1 MNKLKTLLIAV
12 YTLLSLLNLSAQ
24 TNDAQLWADIK
35 LNYKFASHTSIYGQV
50 GSRFSE
56 NISKVGMG
64 FAELGTDY
72 ELSKTWEL
80 GASYRFYSSRKNE
93 DLYSNRHK
101 FNLDLSFKKNYY
113 LLSFKIRM
121 RIQMKYKDIYSSN
134 DGTASNFQWRNKLEL
149 KYKLTKKIK
158 PFFLFECYLPISNNN
173 YFELTK
179 TKYSFGL
186 EYKINK
192 RNSLEIY
199 CLYQRQ
205 LHRKNPDRDFVIGIS
220 YICSF

>member
-12 YTLLSLLNLSAQ
+12 STLLSLLDMSAQ
-24 TNDAQLWADIK
+24 TNDAQLWADLKLDHK
-35 LNYKFASHTSIYGQV
+35 LNSNASIYGQV

-56 NISKVGMG
+56 NISKIGMG

-72 ELSKTWEL
+72 ELNKTWEI

-101 FNLDLSFKKNYY
+101 FNLDLSFKKSYY
-113 LLSFKIRM
+113 LLSLKLRT
-121 RIQMKYKDIYSSN
+121 RAQMQFKDIYCSS
-134 DGTASNFQWRNKLEL
+134 DGKIPGFQWRNKLEL

-158 PFFLFECYLPISNNN
+158 QFFYFECYLPLSNSES
-173 YFELTK
+173 FELTK
-179 TKYSFGL
+179 TKYCIGG

-192 RNSLEIY
+192 RNSFEIY
-199 CLYQRQ
+199 YLYQGQ
-205 LHRKNPDRDFVIGIS
+205 LHQNNPDRDFVTGIS